1 MRIIIDGDACPV
13 KEIIIE
19 EAIAVP
25 IPVLMISSYS
35 HYTYREFP
43 DQVQHIYV
51 ESSAEATDFKILQ
64 LATSSDIVVTQDYG
78 LASLLLAKQGRIL
91 HHRGFEYTHHN
102 IQSLLSRR
110 YLNAKI
116 RQKGGRTKG
125 PSSLTNNE
133 KERFRQLLQSCIDD
147 LTVE

>member
-19 EAIAVP
+19 EAMAVP
-25 IPVLMISSYS
+25 IPVLIISSYS

-51 ESSAEATDFKILQ
+51 ESSAEATDFKILE

-78 LASLLLAKQGRIL
+78 LASLLLAKQSRIL

-102 IQSLLSRR
+102 IQSLLSSR

-125 PSSLTNNE
+125 SSSLTNNE

-147 LTVE
+147 LTVK

>member
-19 EAIAVP
+19 EAMAVP
-25 IPVLMISSYS
+25 IPVLIISSYS
-35 HYTYREFP
+35 PYTYREFP

-51 ESSAEATDFKILQ
+51 ESSAEATDFKILE

-78 LASLLLAKQGRIL
+78 LASLLLAKQSRIL

-110 YLNAKI
+110 YLNTKI

-125 PSSLTNNE
+125 PSSLTNDE
-133 KERFRQLLQSCIDD
+133 KERFRQLLQSCVDD
-147 LTVE
+147 LTVK